1 MALGLGPVLR
11 VLLEGEIRAVVEK
24 EGFVRETHSRFLATN
39 VIMVAGPIDFALPL
53 NGKSLISI

>member
-1 MALGLGPVLR
+1 MALRPVLR
-11 VLLEGEIRAVVEK
+11 VLLEGEIRVVVEK

-39 VIMVAGPIDFALPL
+39 AIMGGPIGFALAL